1 MKVNLAAQVF
11 SRTVS
16 AVMRGI
22 ITHGSTS
29 FSGDAIGTADFLLFM
44 NKLFGS
50 MNGTTVSPKELSN
63 LKSAVQ
69 PNSTHMEFWANAAYT
84 LDSMYFIKQNG
95 SKFRP
100 PTIKNWLETI
110 KGFRYLW
117 GKLQQE
123 GFQYFPTRSC
133 NRDPLE
139 IFFGQTRSQECRNGD
154 PTCFSF
160 ATAFKT
166 LIINNFMSPHSLNA
180 NCEEDHCEE
189 ALSNLKQLLHI
200 HSQAKQL
207 LDVPNDISGV
217 MLANPMLEIATNMD
231 NSASD
236 SFSTIIEDAEIIIK
250 YIPEHNPTE
259 LNCDIFQP
267 VTDSIVFTQDVILTE
282 NAIAYEV
289 SKSIEMNKENV
300 EKVNPVNL
308 TQEEELN
315 NTQNVITE
323 VSENAEVKNKEN
335 NEQETADIM
344 KNRQAKKCVRKILRN
359 PEKWKSNIRKKLCQ
373 AGKEYVPEKW
383 KSNIRKKL
391 CQAVDAEKVQ
401 KPVYTTHTTDDEG
414 TAKKDMRGRTGI
426 AKIAD
431 ERKQIVIDHIKMF
444 NVVESH
450 YCRAKTNRKYLEAN
464 LTLPKMYQMYLTYCE
479 ENIISTPVKMSMY
492 RRIFSTNC
500 NYGFHKPK
508 QDVCEICFN
517 YHLKVKE
524 SRLTDTENQEVER
537 HFKEKDD
544 MRKEKE
550 NDKEKDDMRKEKE
563 NDKKSGI
570 PVLCFDLENVVPC
583 PKSFVENH
591 FYLPKLS
598 MYNLTAHLSTTN
610 KAYCA
615 VWIESLQGRSG
626 NCIASAF
633 KKIVERCPNRNVIP
647 VTGFHP
653 GELARYKKNLLC
665 RDNGRPSI
673 TISDKTISLVH
684 QLVTFANTETDS
696 DPTSLV
702 QHPPTSVDAET
713 HTQSTPVVDHPIE
726 NHTQPTPVVGK
737 TPSSFRLYVSK
748 ILDIATD
755 GYMSQFCKRHN
766 QTTKFLDTSKIVT
779 IQPEL

>member
-1 MKVNLAAQVF
+1 MN
-11 SRTVS
+11 SRTKK
-16 AVMRGI
+16 I
-22 ITHGSTS
+22 
-29 FSGDAIGTADFLLFM
+29 
-44 NKLFGS
+44 
-50 MNGTTVSPKELSN
+50 
-63 LKSAVQ
+63 
-69 PNSTHMEFWANAAYT
+69 
-84 LDSMYFIKQNG
+84 
-95 SKFRP
+95 
-100 PTIKNWLETI
+100 
-110 KGFRYLW
+110 
-117 GKLQQE
+117 LQ
-123 GFQYFPTRSC
+123 R
-133 NRDPLE
+133 
-139 IFFGQTRSQECRNGD
+139 
-154 PTCFSF
+154 
-160 ATAFKT
+160 
-166 LIINNFMSPHSLNA
+166 
-180 NCEEDHCEE
+180 
-189 ALSNLKQLLHI
+189 
-200 HSQAKQL
+200 AKQL

-217 MLANPMLEIATNMD
+217 MLANPTLEIATNMD
-231 NSASD
+231 NNASD
-236 SFSTIIEDAEIIIK
+236 SFSTIIEDAEIIIE

-282 NAIAYEV
+282 NVIAYEV

-308 TQEEELN
+308 TQDEELN

-323 VSENAEVKNKEN
+323 VSENAEVENKEN

-344 KNRQAKKCVRKILRN
+344 KNTQAKKCVRKILRN

-373 AGKEYVPEKW
+373 A
-383 KSNIRKKL
+383 
-391 CQAVDAEKVQ
+391 VDAEKVQVCKQFFTSTLNISQ

-550 NDKEKDDMRKEKE
+550 NDK
-563 NDKKSGI
+563 KSGI

-610 KAYCA
+610 KAYC
-615 VWIESLQGRSG
+615 VLWIESLQGRSG

-633 KKIVERCPNRNVIP
+633 KKIVERVLEDNHVEELITWSDSCVPQNRNSYIS
-647 VTGFHP
+647 FCALDILRNHP
-653 GELARYKKNLLC
+653 YLK
-665 RDNGRPSI
+665 SI
-673 TISDKTISLVH
+673 TMKYAVPGH
-684 QLVTFANTETDS
+684 GA
-696 DPTSLV
+696 V
-702 QHPPTSVDAET
+702 QEVDNI
-713 HTQSTPVVDHPIE
+713 HSQIE
-726 NHTQPTPVVGK
+726 RHM
-737 TPSSFRLYVSK
+737 SK
-748 ILDIATD
+748 I
-755 GYMSQFCKRHN
+755 QFFSPLS
-766 QTTKFLDTSKIVT
+766 FLR
-779 IQPEL
+779 ELKQVNKKDPFIII